1 MYNVTKWPKVYCKM
15 CLVGRTQC
23 SQRCLSSW
31 ASKNDREGASS
42 QRQSPTG
49 LEPAISRFVG
59 GCLIHWATG
68 TLLIPCSTLDSH
80 PQLLPFQLQRL
91 TATIPG
97 HTRTFPA
104 VVSCVTYSV
113 KDEYHSKQDVS
124 GQLNTYPEQNASF
137 RHVREVAIDSFTFE
151 SSLRC

>member
-1 MYNVTKWPKVYCKM
+1 M
-15 CLVGRTQC
+15 CLVGRKQC
-23 SQRCLSSW
+23 LQRCLSSW

-42 QRQSPTG
+42 QRQSPTEV
-49 LEPAISRFVG
+49 EPAIPLRRRMPHPLG
-59 GCLIHWATG
+59 HGDAPH
-68 TLLIPCSTLDSH
+68 PTLDTDLH
-80 PQLLPFQLQRL
+80 PQLLPFQLQQL

-97 HTRTFPA
+97 HTPTFPA